1 MKGQIF
7 LITSVIV
14 VLALVLLKNSIDITS
29 VIENKRSLEIGLER
43 LEFENARS
51 ELVRTVDY
59 SYNSSGNITGKVDD
73 YLRFAR
79 NSFNARTTDF
89 KVLEVSAVH
98 PSVTSGSLTRINF
111 TIFNLIGREIDF
123 LNLTF
128 SATNV
133 STTLS
138 QLQDGIAVEAN
149 STFSTTV
156 ATNYTL
162 TVFWNTTGGNNTES
176 IRILVDISK
185 SKFVGFFDITLKS
198 SRLEQ
203 RDRVVETIDLPT

>member
-14 VLALVLLKNSIDITS
+14 VLTLVLLKNSIDITS

-43 LEFENARS
+43 LEFENARN

-59 SYNSSGNITGKVDD
+59 SYNTSRNITGKVDD

-89 KVLEVSAVH
+89 RVLEVAAVH
-98 PSVTSGSLTRINF
+98 PTVTSGSLTRINF
-111 TIFNLIGREIDF
+111 TVFNLMGRELDF
-123 LNLTF
+123 VNLTF

-149 STFSTTV
+149 STFSTTAAV
-156 ATNYTL
+156 NYTL
-162 TVFWNTTGGNNTES
+162 TVFWNTSEGNNTEQ
-176 IRILVDISK
+176 IRIPVEVTK
-185 SKFVGFFDITLKS
+185 SKFTGFFDVQLKS
-198 SRLEQ
+198 NRLKQ
-203 RDRVVETIDLPT
+203 RDKVVETIDLPT